1 MDSSL
6 SNYVKQPMQKVFI
19 PGRYPGDE
27 PALVNVKQARRILI
41 MRQKKAIKTLQK
53 LETGLYVN
61 PNVEGGKFTQPR
73 NKRED
78 RVKLAVSRKRV

>member
-1 MDSSL
+1 
-6 SNYVKQPMQKVFI
+6 
-19 PGRYPGDE
+19 
-27 PALVNVKQARRILI
+27 

-61 PNVEGGKFTQPR
+61 PKSEGGKFTQPR

-78 RVKLAVSRKRV
+78 RVKLACSRKRVAGLFVNKSREIALEKGLSDEEVTHEPD